1 MFEISQLSDE
11 EFEKHSIDY
20 SILAC
25 DCADSLGDNELAL
38 VYSNKL
44 CKLDPSSAKGYWRH
58 ARASIK
64 LCNHGEAARIS
75 DVGFS
80 KCEPNFYLYL
90 FGSKAY
96 RLMGNHSKS
105 CEYAML
111 IIHNYPG
118 KWQGY
123 VFAAEDMGKM
133 GNNVTAIQCL
143 QEGLIKFPS
152 NQRILKLAYALYASL
167 GNREKCI
174 EIAKSIAELNPS
186 DWSWFS
192 KIIIN
197 LVILNRNR
205 EARELLAEASKM
217 FEVESKSSLFHKLD
231 RFLECE
237 DLKSQVKNTIMLT
250 RNRLHELFE
259 HSPSD
264 LPLPD
269 LLNHSDYILIANNS
283 SLEFCEATCEAIKAM
298 KNPLFVY
305 LNIGNPKFCATRYKF
320 FHSNCTEFLYGR
332 SQHIASVNGELFFK
346 PYDLQRF
353 IGCFLLQEDVI
364 PPWLETFSDIN
375 GCSNMFVASAINKL
389 IQSCYP
395 ETYFIREEGSRRR
408 RVPSMGWFAVT
419 LFEALA
425 TFRSSQIPSNNQA
438 DCLDNINVWTA
449 GFTLS
454 PSYIFETDS
463 GDLHDHVF
471 ERAALDF
478 RSANNLTKCLG
489 KTDGNAKELHE
500 NESVG
505 KFTLWTNNSPR

>member
-1 MFEISQLSDE
+1 MPSPSQLKKIKDLKLVLFEISQLSDE

-298 KNPLFVY
+298 KNP
-305 LNIGNPKFCATRYKF
+305 
-320 FHSNCTEFLYGR
+320 
-332 SQHIASVNGELFFK
+332 
-346 PYDLQRF
+346 
-353 IGCFLLQEDVI
+353 
-364 PPWLETFSDIN
+364 
-375 GCSNMFVASAINKL
+375 
-389 IQSCYP
+389 
-395 ETYFIREEGSRRR
+395 
-408 RVPSMGWFAVT
+408 
-419 LFEALA
+419 
-425 TFRSSQIPSNNQA
+425 
-438 DCLDNINVWTA
+438 
-449 GFTLS
+449 
-454 PSYIFETDS
+454 
-463 GDLHDHVF
+463 
-471 ERAALDF
+471 
-478 RSANNLTKCLG
+478 
-489 KTDGNAKELHE
+489 
-500 NESVG
+500 
-505 KFTLWTNNSPR
+505 